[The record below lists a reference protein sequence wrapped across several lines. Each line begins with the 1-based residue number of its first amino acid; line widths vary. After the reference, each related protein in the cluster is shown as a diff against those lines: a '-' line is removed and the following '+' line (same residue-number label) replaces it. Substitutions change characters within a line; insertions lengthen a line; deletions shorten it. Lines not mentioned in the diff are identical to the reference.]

1 VLRKSGL
8 KDVNSNSEPLI
19 DGMPLMVNI
28 IIIII
33 IIESLLIASSWQ
45 NDNVIN
51 KKYNAYGTLQKLH
64 ATRFSKKVQH
74 ALERLQ
80 NYRKNN
86 KS

>member
-28 IIIII
+28 IIII
-33 IIESLLIASSWQ
+33 ESLLIASSWQ

-51 KKYNAYGTLQKLH
+51 EKYNAYGTLQKLH

>member
-1 VLRKSGL
+1 
-8 KDVNSNSEPLI
+8 
-19 DGMPLMVNI
+19 MPLMVN
-28 IIIII
+28 III

-51 KKYNAYGTLQKLH
+51 EKYNAYGTLQKLH

>member
-1 VLRKSGL
+1 MLRKSGL

-28 IIIII
+28 IIII
-33 IIESLLIASSWQ
+33 ESLLIASSWQ

-51 KKYNAYGTLQKLH
+51 EKYNAYGTLQKLH

>member
-33 IIESLLIASSWQ
+33 IESLLIASSWQ

-51 KKYNAYGTLQKLH
+51 EKYNAYGTLQKLH

>member
-33 IIESLLIASSWQ
+33 ESLLIASSWQ

-51 KKYNAYGTLQKLH
+51 EKYNAYGTLQKLH